1 VRAVV
6 RSHRVRLQPAERRSE
21 RDGPEDAQVHDHRR
35 DAQVARRISDRESRE
50 PADDEPRIRPGER
63 RLCDRHGSRSAVCA
77 TPSSAARGTQSR
89 GRRDG
94 AVRAC
99 PLPRALRRAGAAH
112 ADHRKGPRM
121 LVVYAALL
129 LTGSVLAASA
139 QSSGMY
145 IAGRVLQGLCTSLLL
160 IAAVPPTP
168 GRDAR
173 WPPRRPGNVAA
184 AARSARDCRTTDEG
198 RRDRGPIEAP
208 PRCPRAKARAATSWA
223 AARTGE

>member
-1 VRAVV
+1 
-6 RSHRVRLQPAERRSE
+6 
-21 RDGPEDAQVHDHRR
+21 
-35 DAQVARRISDRESRE
+35 
-50 PADDEPRIRPGER
+50 
-63 RLCDRHGSRSAVCA
+63 
-77 TPSSAARGTQSR
+77 
-89 GRRDG
+89 
-94 AVRAC
+94 
-99 PLPRALRRAGAAH
+99 
-112 ADHRKGPRM
+112 
-121 LVVYAALL
+121 
-129 LTGSVLAASA
+129 VLAASA